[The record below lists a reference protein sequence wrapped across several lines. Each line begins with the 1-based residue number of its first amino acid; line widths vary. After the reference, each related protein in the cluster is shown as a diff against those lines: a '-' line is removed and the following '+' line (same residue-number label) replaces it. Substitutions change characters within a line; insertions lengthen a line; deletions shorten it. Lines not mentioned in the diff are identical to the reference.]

1 MTLQDGMAR
10 LEAKGSES
18 VKRIFLR
25 HGAKEPFFGVKV
37 GDMKPIAKAI
47 KGRQDLA
54 LALYATGNGDAQY
67 LAGMVA
73 DGGKLSRKELG
84 LWART
89 ASWRMVA
96 GTTVPWVASEH
107 PDGFALAQDWIDA
120 KAELVAVA
128 GWATLGAWVA
138 THPDETLDIK
148 ALTALLAR
156 VERTIHGERNRVR
169 QQMNA
174 FIIAVGTYVAPLA
187 SRAVAT
193 ARKVGQV
200 EVDVGDSDCQIPD
213 AESYILKSRRGQ
225 PVAPKRK
232 TVRC

>member
-1 MTLQDGMAR
+1 MTLKDVMAA
-10 LEAKGSES
+10 LQAKGDPTI
-18 VKRIFLR
+18 KRIFFR
-25 HGAKEPFFGVKV
+25 HGAKEPFFGVRV

-73 DGGKLSRKELG
+73 DGARMSRQELIA
-84 LWART
+84 WART
-89 ASWRMVA
+89 ASWRMVS

-107 PDGFALAQDWIDA
+107 PQGFALALRWIDA
-120 KAELVAVA
+120 KAEGVAVA

-138 THPDETLDIK
+138 THSDDDLDIK
-148 ALTALLAR
+148 TLTALLAR
-156 VERTIHGERNRVR
+156 VEKTIHDERNLVR
-169 QQMNA
+169 EQMNS
-174 FIIAVGTYVAPLA
+174 FVIAVGTYVGPLA
-187 SRAVAT
+187 ARALAT
-193 ARKVGQV
+193 ARKVGKV
-200 EVDVGDSDCQIPD
+200 DVDVGDTDCRIPD
-213 AESYILKSRRGQ
+213 AATYTLKCRRGA

>member
-1 MTLQDGMAR
+1 MTLKDVMSALQ
-10 LEAKGSES
+10 AKGDPTI
-18 VKRIFLR
+18 KRIFFR
-25 HGAKEPFFGVKV
+25 HGAKEPFFGVRV

-73 DGGKLSRKELG
+73 DGARMSRQELIA
-84 LWART
+84 WART
-89 ASWRMVA
+89 ASWRMVS

-107 PDGFALAQDWIDA
+107 PQGFALALRWIDA
-120 KAELVAVA
+120 KAEGVAVA

-138 THPDETLDIK
+138 THPDDDLDIK
-148 ALTALLAR
+148 TLTALLAR
-156 VERTIHGERNRVR
+156 VEKTIHDERNLVR
-169 QQMNA
+169 EQMNS
-174 FIIAVGTYVAPLA
+174 FVIAVGTYVGPLA
-187 SRAVAT
+187 ARALAT
-193 ARKVGQV
+193 ARKVGKV
-200 EVDVGDSDCQIPD
+200 EVDVGDTDCRIPD
-213 AESYILKSRRGQ
+213 AATYILKCRRGA